1 MPYFIYTIVLSLFIL
16 PKINIIDVGGGFNAG
31 LRIDDGLILLMAALI
46 FGTRMIKRVATPIS
60 TIEKKFFIFLLII
73 TAGTLISSLGY
84 NRGTILFPIR
94 FAEYFIFFYLGR
106 IFFSSRLSIKSL
118 MTTVFFVN
126 VTVALLQFAHVIGG
140 FTVRGYTPDVSERV
154 VGITSGPWELGVILN
169 FVCCYFLVNEKSS
182 LKKYV
187 ILIIATAVILLN
199 GSRMSLV
206 AQAVITLAYF
216 VSASSFISVLKKSL
230 FLIPILLVAVLVFEG
245 SEVSNRSESLAS
257 WDNVESLVSSYSN
270 VQLKEEI
277 PSWDELGVLKGGDLD
292 TSWSMR
298 GIKWIYA
305 IKLFL
310 SSPLFMLLG
319 VGSGAFGNALD
330 GGWLRIVTEWGIIGS
345 TAFVMF
351 LLLVKKLNATMRLMM
366 IAFAVNMLM
375 IDIYMA
381 YKVMSFILFCAGY
394 YYKEQT
400 RRLTKGPMTFEHH
413 QSAKMQPLRR

>member
-1 MPYFIYTIVLSLFIL
+1 MRYFIYIIVLALFTL
-16 PKINIIDVGGGFNAG
+16 PKINLIDVGGFNAG
-31 LRIDDGLILLMAALI
+31 IRIDDGLILLMAALI
-46 FGTRMIKRVATPIS
+46 FGTRLIKNTPTPIS
-60 TIEKKFFIFLLII
+60 NIEKKFFIFLLII
-73 TAGTLISSLGY
+73 TAGTLISTLGF

-106 IFFSSRLSIKSL
+106 VFFSARLSIKSL
-118 MTTVFFVN
+118 MTTVFLVN
-126 VTVALLQFAHVIGG
+126 VIIAILQFTHVIGG

-154 VGITSGPWELGVILN
+154 IGITSGPWELGVILN
-169 FVCCYFLVNEKSS
+169 FVCCYFLVNEKSN
-182 LKKYV
+182 LKKYA

-206 AQAVITLAYF
+206 AQAVIILAYF
-216 VSASSFISVLKKSL
+216 VSASSLVSVLKKSL
-230 FLIPILLVAVLVFEG
+230 FLIPIILLAVLVFEG

-257 WDNVESLVSSYSN
+257 WDNVESLASSYSN
-270 VQLKEEI
+270 VQLQNEI

-310 SSPLFMLLG
+310 SSPLFMLIG

-330 GGWLRIVTEWGIIGS
+330 GGWLRIVTEWGVVGS
-345 TAFVMF
+345 AAFVIF
-351 LLLVKKLNATMRLMM
+351 LLMLKNLNATMRLMM

-394 YYKEQT
+394 YYKEQA
-400 RRLTKGPMTFEHH
+400 RRPKTVSVTSEN
-413 QSAKMQPLRR
+413 QQTAKILARKL

>member
-1 MPYFIYTIVLSLFIL
+1 MRYFIYIIVLALFTL
-16 PKINIIDVGGGFNAG
+16 PKINLIDVGGFNAG
-31 LRIDDGLILLMAALI
+31 IRIDDGLILLMAALI
-46 FGTRMIKRVATPIS
+46 FGTRLIKNTPTPIS
-60 TIEKKFFIFLLII
+60 NIEKKFFIFLLII
-73 TAGTLISSLGY
+73 TAGTLISTLGF

-106 IFFSSRLSIKSL
+106 VFFSARLSIKSL
-118 MTTVFFVN
+118 MTTVFVVN
-126 VTVALLQFAHVIGG
+126 VIIAILQFAHVIGG

-154 VGITSGPWELGVILN
+154 IGITSGPWELGVILN
-169 FVCCYFLVNEKSS
+169 FVCCYFLVNEKSN
-182 LKKYV
+182 LKKYA

-206 AQAVITLAYF
+206 AQAVIILAYF
-216 VSASSFISVLKKSL
+216 VSASSLVSVLKKSL
-230 FLIPILLVAVLVFEG
+230 FLIPIILLAVLVFEG

-257 WDNVESLVSSYSN
+257 WDNVESLASSYSN
-270 VQLKEEI
+270 VQLQKEI

-310 SSPLFMLLG
+310 SSPLFMLIG

-330 GGWLRIVTEWGIIGS
+330 GGWLRIVTEWGVVGS
-345 TAFVMF
+345 AAFVIF
-351 LLLVKKLNATMRLMM
+351 LLMLKNLNATMRLMM

-394 YYKEQT
+394 YYKEQA
-400 RRLTKGPMTFEHH
+400 RRPKTVSVTSEN
-413 QSAKMQPLRR
+413 QQTAKILARKL